1 MKNIVRETPWRRIIG
16 TTIILL
22 SFYSTSTVLL
32 IRDDHIAMAA
42 ALTGVSTPPTSN
54 VVTTK
59 VSYEILF
66 TTATTGTI
74 KTVVIKFP
82 SFNVGSALLIERSGI
97 GPGTLAASTSPAD
110 TLTYTVTSP
119 VSIPGGT
126 PVRFELANII
136 HPLFVSTF
144 PISITTKDTLGNAID
159 GPTAGSSSIVPIGN
173 LAIANQAVTFSK
185 ISPDAVSVTVQQI
198 RGATVDLPP
207 NNSE

>member
-1 MKNIVRETPWRRIIG
+1 M
-16 TTIILL
+16 
-22 SFYSTSTVLL
+22 
-32 IRDDHIAMAA
+32 
-42 ALTGVSTPPTSN
+42 
-54 VVTTK
+54 
-59 VSYEILF
+59 
-66 TTATTGTI
+66 
-74 KTVVIKFP
+74 
-82 SFNVGSALLIERSGI
+82 
-97 GPGTLAASTSPAD
+97 AASTSPAD

-144 PISITTKDTLGNAID
+144 PISITTKDTLGNTID

-185 ISPDAVSVTVQQI
+185 ISPGAVSVTVQQI

-207 NNSE
+207 NNWESAAVATCPPGSVATGGGFSANAGLQVVFSGLNSPSSTQWLVTAVNPTGSTLAFSPIVDCITVHP